1 MHRLQK
7 QPKHRQNNITMA
19 EQNISVGKLGKP
31 HGISGAFRIYM
42 LRDLKSTN
50 KFPKHFLVK
59 ERGSLL
65 PWFVTKVEWISFN
78 EGFVWFEDI
87 TTPEKAR
94 LNSGRELFLV
104 EKDVNTFFKK
114 DSSSFSELI
123 GYIAIDETAG
133 EIGII
138 EEIIENPGQILL
150 YIKNETK
157 EVLIP
162 MVDEFIVEVNK
173 KKKALV
179 LNLPEGLL
187 DL

>member
-1 MHRLQK
+1 
-7 QPKHRQNNITMA
+7 MA
-19 EQNISVGKLGKP
+19 SEQNISVAKLGKP

-42 LRDLKSTN
+42 LRDLKSTA
-50 KFPKHFLVK
+50 KFPKHFLVI
-59 ERGSLL
+59 ERGNLL
-65 PWFVTKVEWISFN
+65 PWFVTKVEWIGFN

-87 TTPEKAR
+87 TTPEKAKMY
-94 LNSGRELFLV
+94 SGRELFLS

-114 DSSSFSELI
+114 DSGSYSELI
-123 GYIAIDETAG
+123 GYTAVDETDG

-150 YIKNETK
+150 SIRVNTN

-162 MVDEFIVEVNK
+162 LVDEFIVEVSK
-173 KKKALV
+173 KKKQLI

-187 DL
+187 DI